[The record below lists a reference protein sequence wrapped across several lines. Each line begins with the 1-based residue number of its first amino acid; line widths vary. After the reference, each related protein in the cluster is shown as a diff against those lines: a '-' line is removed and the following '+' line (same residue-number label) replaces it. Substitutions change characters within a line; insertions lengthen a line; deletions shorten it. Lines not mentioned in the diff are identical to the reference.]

1 MALPFKGE
9 PGLSKKPYLSIVIP
23 CYNEERNLERGVL
36 REIKAYLDSQ
46 KYSWEVI
53 ISDDGSTDQSRKI
66 VKSQIREWKG
76 FRLLKNPHGGKPSA
90 LLYGIKASRG
100 RFILFTDM
108 DQSTPIKEL
117 GKLLPQVKENVG
129 AVIGSRGFSRKNFPW
144 YRQLGAIVFLT
155 FRKMLIL
162 PEISDTQCGFKLFEA
177 KALKSA
183 FPRLQFFDKKE
194 KVAGWKVTSYDV
206 ELLHILKK
214 MGKKIVE
221 VPVMWDD
228 KDVSGS
234 KGGSLARYVRESR
247 EMFFQIL
254 RVKLNDLKGRYQVQP

>member
-1 MALPFKGE
+1 MELRLKGE
-9 PGLSKKPYLSIVIP
+9 QDLSKKLYLSIITP

-53 ISDDGSTDQSRKI
+53 VSDDGSTDKSREI
-66 VKSQIREWKG
+66 VKSQIGKWKG
-76 FRLLKNPHGGKPSA
+76 FHLLENPHGGKPAA
-90 LLYGIKASRG
+90 LLHGIKAAQG
-100 RFILFTDM
+100 QFILFADM
-108 DQSTPIKEL
+108 DQSTPVKEL
-117 GKLLPQVKENVG
+117 GKLLPRVKEGVG

-144 YRQLGAIVFLT
+144 YRQLGAIVFLG
-155 FRKMLIL
+155 FRKALIL

-177 KALKSA
+177 KVLKNA
-183 FPRLQFFDKKE
+183 FPQLQFFDKKE
-194 KVAGWKVTSYDV
+194 KVVGWKVTSYDV

-247 EMFFQIL
+247 EMFLQIL
-254 RVKLNDLKGRYQVQP
+254 RVKLNDLKGGY